1 MMLGSAFSHEV
12 LKPSAI
18 FCKILQE
25 DEVCVV
31 RTIEAIL
38 KMVCRDG
45 LAWVK
50 TGLTILFE

>member
-1 MMLGSAFSHEV
+1 MMLGSAFFHDV

-31 RTIEAIL
+31 KIIEAIL
-38 KMVCRDG
+38 K
-45 LAWVK
+45 
-50 TGLTILFE
+50 TS